1 MISIRPSA
9 VAGLYYPA
17 RSAELEDLLAK
28 QFDKPSDHIHHHAK
42 ALIVPHGGY
51 FYSGQVAA
59 KAYQSLMEAADDI
72 ERVILIGPSHRTD
85 FKGIAMS
92 EADYFAT
99 PIGSVAV
106 DKKIYP
112 QLSRIKGVET
122 YESPHDNEHCLEVQL
137 PFLQYSLNQFEIVPL
152 LTGKASSSLIA
163 DVLGT
168 ATQDAK
174 SLIVISSDL
183 SHYLDY
189 ETARKIDQYTSQ
201 AIISMDNHDIDKFHA
216 CGCDAIRGFL
226 EYARNTNMS
235 GQIMAL
241 SNSGDIVR
249 KKESVVG
256 YGAYLFE

>member
-17 RSAELEDLLAK
+17 QATELEKLLQR
-28 QFDKPSDHIHHHAK
+28 QFDQPTDQLHHHAK
-42 ALIVPHGGY
+42 ALIVPHAGF

-59 KAYQSLMEAADDI
+59 SAYQSLVNIADDI

-85 FKGIAMS
+85 FNGIAMS
-92 EADYFAT
+92 AADYFAT
-99 PIGSVAV
+99 PLGSVAV
-106 DKKIYP
+106 DKSIYP
-112 QLSRIKGVET
+112 QLSRINGVET
-122 YESPHDNEHCLEVQL
+122 NDNPHDNEHCLEVQL

-152 LTGKASSSLIA
+152 LTGKASPSLIA
-163 DVLGT
+163 DVLN
-168 ATQDAK
+168 AASQDAD

-189 ETARKIDQYTSQ
+189 ETARKVDQFTSQ
-201 AIISMDNHDIDKFHA
+201 SIISMDNRGIDKFHA

-226 EYARNTNMS
+226 QYARHSNMA

-241 SNSGDIVR
+241 SNSGDIAG
-249 KKESVVG
+249 KKGSVVG